1 MKTKHIAIHA
11 LWSLPLLVVS
21 SVVVSTNG
29 FVLPTNAV
37 PSTLDLPTSTNTRR
51 RIDDSELLASADVD
65 ADADADEGSSKSSI
79 PIARGGG
86 DGAVAVLSPAEER
99 SKANEIMIYCA
110 KITALSALVD
120 FSVDGST
127 LFSELKAG
135 NFVLPLATLWKVSF
149 AFNTWRISKLHKET
163 SKTQT
168 MEELC
173 KVLEKFLI
181 AMTGIWRR
189 LAFFVSLITVQEVVL
204 AWKDAVPN
212 LRLALNVLFG
222 VVGIVSMWLS
232 AKETQS
238 LAVDNDDSSSSAT
251 RSSNCSGDEDSIQR
265 VVRIGR
271 VTVRAMMLGV
281 SAFVLSSVMTPVVAL
296 SKPKAEWI
304 GDLLELLTVS
314 VPFAVLLSK
323 LRKAYIVFL
332 EDLMGNHKKA
342 TGIKPETQ
350 IQLAVAQQNFWG
362 KIKEFQQYQIFFKA
376 VAVVVQLKLAQKL
389 AAGVLGV
396 FGK

>member
-1 MKTKHIAIHA
+1 MKTKSIAIHA
-11 LWSLPLLVVS
+11 LWSLSLLVVS

-29 FVLPTNAV
+29 FVLPKNAV
-37 PSTLDLPTSTNTRR
+37 PSTLDLPTSTDTHR
-51 RIDDSELLASADVD
+51 RIGDTELLAS
-65 ADADADEGSSKSSI
+65 ADADEGSSKSSI

-86 DGAVAVLSPAEER
+86 DGAVAVLSLEEER

-120 FSVDGST
+120 FTIDGST

-135 NFVLPLATLWKVSF
+135 NFFLPLTTLWKVSF

-173 KVLEKFLI
+173 RVLEKFLL

-238 LAVDNDDSSSSAT
+238 LAVDNDDDDSSAT
-251 RSSNCSGDEDSIQR
+251 RSSNRSGDEDSIQR

-304 GDLLELLTVS
+304 GDLVELLTVS

-323 LRKAYIVFL
+323 LRKAYITFL

-362 KIKEFQQYQIFFKA
+362 KIKEFQQCEIFFKA

>member
-1 MKTKHIAIHA
+1 MKTKSIAIHA

-37 PSTLDLPTSTNTRR
+37 PSTLDLPTSTDTHR
-51 RIDDSELLASADVD
+51 RIGDTELLAS
-65 ADADADEGSSKSSI
+65 ADADEGSSKSSI

-86 DGAVAVLSPAEER
+86 DGAVAVLSPEEER

-120 FSVDGST
+120 FAVDGST

-135 NFVLPLATLWKVSF
+135 NFVIPLTTLWKVSF

-173 KVLEKFLI
+173 RVLEKFLI

-212 LRLALNVLFG
+212 LRLALSVLFG

-238 LAVDNDDSSSSAT
+238 LAVDDDSSSAT
-251 RSSNCSGDEDSIQR
+251 RGSNRSGDEDSIQR

-304 GDLLELLTVS
+304 GDLVELLTVS

-323 LRKAYIVFL
+323 LRKAYITFL

-362 KIKEFQQYQIFFKA
+362 KIKEFQQCEIFFKA
-376 VAVVVQLKLAQKL
+376 VAVVVQLKLAREL
-389 AAGVLGV
+389 AAGVFGV